1 MTTYIALFSAGV
13 SASQNS
19 VDNKCH
25 GLGFFFAFYRFQMLN
40 EGMSSPDSSALVNL
54 LMQIDD
60 VGFTIL
66 IRYYKQLNLYLTL
79 ARMTT
84 KNEQISERAE
94 AQRQS
99 YPTWIS
105 GNA

>member
-1 MTTYIALFSAGV
+1 
-13 SASQNS
+13 
-19 VDNKCH
+19 
-25 GLGFFFAFYRFQMLN
+25 MLN

-54 LMQIDD
+54 LTQIDD
-60 VGFTIL
+60 VGLTIL
-66 IRYYKQLNLYLTL
+66 IRHYKQLNLYLTL

-84 KNEQISERAE
+84 KNEQINERAE